1 MSIGEVLSQA
11 RRDSGLT
18 VMHVAERTRIRETVI
33 RGIEQDDYSLCGGNF
48 YARGHIRSIARVL
61 GVDADPLIREYDDT
75 HGGAPGVQVS
85 AAAAFEP
92 ETPLKFKE
100 RRPTNWS
107 AAMAAVLALVAVW
120 GIVQFF
126 SGGKEERVTPV
137 VAKDTVTATASPAAA
152 GTPGQD
158 AVAAVPPPVKVKKG
172 HVLVQI
178 RATAQSWVRV
188 QPVGGDKPFM
198 GTLAKGKTGNW
209 TGKTVEITL
218 GNAGGVVLTVNGKDL
233 GVPGKD
239 GQVVRLFFD
248 GDKLDAS

>member
-18 VMHVAERTRIRETVI
+18 VMHIAERTRIRETVI
-33 RGIEQDDYSLCGGNF
+33 RGIEQDDFSLCGGNF
-48 YARGHIRSIARVL
+48 YARGHIRSVAKVV
-61 GVDADPLIREYDDT
+61 GVDADPLIREYDET
-75 HGGAPGVQVS
+75 HGGAPGGTI
-85 AAAAFEP
+85 AAATAFEP
-92 ETPLKFKE
+92 ETPLRFKE
-100 RRPTNWS
+100 RRQTNWS

-120 GIVQFF
+120 GIVQLF
-126 SGGKEERVTPV
+126 SGDRAERATPV

-152 GTPGQD
+152 TPGPE
-158 AVAAVPPPVKVKKG
+158 AVAAVPVKKG

-178 RATAQSWVRV
+178 RATAQAWVRV
-188 QPVGGDKPFM
+188 EPVDGDKLFM
-198 GTLAKGKTGNW
+198 GTLAKGKTGSW
-209 TGKTVEITL
+209 TGKKVGITL

-248 GDKLDAS
+248 GDKLGAS

>member
-33 RGIEQDDYSLCGGNF
+33 RSIEQDDYSMCGGNF

-61 GVDADPLIREYDDT
+61 GVDPEPLIREYDDT
-75 HGGAPGVQVS
+75 HGGAPGVTAS
-85 AAAAFEP
+85 AAMAFEP

-100 RRPTNWS
+100 RRQTNWS

-126 SGGKEERVTPV
+126 SGDQGEKAAPV
-137 VAKDTVTATASPAAA
+137 VAKDTVTAAPAAEK
-152 GTPGQD
+152 TPGPD
-158 AVAAVPPPVKVKKG
+158 AVAAVPPVKKG

-188 QPVGGDKPFM
+188 EPVEGDKLFM
-198 GTLAKGKTGNW
+198 GTLAKGKTGSW
-209 TGKTVEITL
+209 TGKKVGITL

-248 GDKLDAS
+248 GDKLGAS